1 MEPQIT
7 SGLVVMEG
15 LRLELILNGFYVK
28 IGPDSYECVYES
40 GVLSRKQTALNKFD
54 NRWSWRFGL
63 LLESLAFR
71 SW

>member
-7 SGLVVMEG
+7 SELVVLEE

-28 IGPDSYECVYES
+28 TGLDSYERVYES
-40 GVLSRKQTALNKFD
+40 GVLSRKQTGLNKFD